1 MQMQQTIARSSCW
14 ISYICGV
21 KQIIEITKQWNP
33 THNSDMSL
41 MLGWVYYFD
50 IMARFTIRHW
60 RTEQIEAAA
69 KNLGFNSQGER
80 SCVIQYIL
88 ARDSFAK
95 GVPDLAAHSHSIMQ
109 LLAGVSDIAIYS
121 SEPRYATAD
130 YQRHLDDLRLRLEA
144 EVIFDSDKIHSTES
158 DSTSQDQQLLQLI
171 CLAALIYLERVSRN
185 FSGQSAKIDL
195 WTHQG
200 FSILT
205 KLDSCLCPFAL
216 FILGCEANKDEDRI
230 IILSLYS
237 RMENQPYLR
246 SFMESRSLI
255 QTAWNQQDLSQE
267 GILEYIHKLNL
278 VVSSRDRIPSFI

>member
-1 MQMQQTIARSSCW
+1 MQQTVARNSCW

-21 KQIIEITKQWNP
+21 KQMVEIARQYNP
-33 THNSDMSL
+33 THNSDISL

-60 RTEQIEAAA
+60 RTEQVEAAA
-69 KNLGFNSQGER
+69 KALGFNSQGEK

-95 GVPDLAAHSHSIMQ
+95 GVPDLAAHSHSTVQ
-109 LLAGVSDIAIYS
+109 LLAEVSDIAIYS
-121 SEPRYATAD
+121 SEPRYTTAD
-130 YQRHLDDLRLRLEA
+130 YQRHVDDLRLKLEA
-144 EVIFDSDKIHSTES
+144 EVIFDSDMIHTNKS
-158 DSTSQDQQLLQLI
+158 DSTFHDQRVLQLV

-185 FSGQSAKIDL
+185 FSGQSTKLDL
-195 WTHQG
+195 WTNQG

-205 KLDSCLCPFAL
+205 KLDSCLCPFVL

-230 IILSLYS
+230 IILNLYS

-255 QTAWNQQDLSQE
+255 QTAWNQQDLAHE
-267 GILEYIHKLNL
+267 GTLEYIHKLNL
-278 VVSSRDRIPSFI
+278 VISSRDLLPSFI